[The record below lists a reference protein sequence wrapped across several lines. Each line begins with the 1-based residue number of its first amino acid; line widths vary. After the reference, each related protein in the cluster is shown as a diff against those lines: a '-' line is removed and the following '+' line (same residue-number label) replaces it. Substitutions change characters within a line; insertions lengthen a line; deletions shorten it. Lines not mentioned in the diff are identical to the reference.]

1 MKLNGDPKKVMQAS
15 NKKNFLVA
23 ASPLFLI
30 IAIDGMGLGLIIPIL
45 NILLMRPE
53 SPILAVAT
61 SGNMRNFL
69 YGIVLGV
76 FMLCWFFG
84 AAFLGDLSDQIG
96 RKKSLLICLVGG
108 ALGFL
113 LSAIGVSVGSLTL
126 LIIGRIAA
134 GLTSGSQ
141 SIAQAAII
149 DISPREH
156 KARNIGLILFFSSI
170 GFIIGPLIGGFFS
183 DSQLVFWF
191 TLSTPLYVSALLAL
205 LNALLLS
212 WLFKETFTLKPRQ
225 AIKLHR
231 AIEVLISG
239 FREEKVRSLS
249 VILLIMLFGWSSFY
263 SFVSSFL
270 LHEYKFSVLHIS
282 LFMAAL
288 SVGFGIGT
296 GFVVD
301 PLAKRFSL
309 KGSIVVNLF
318 ICAFAIAVM
327 VLSGHVLYAWVCI
340 IPIGA
345 CIATAYAM
353 LLTLFSNQVAT
364 EHQGWVMG
372 ITSSILAFAFGI
384 NGVLTGI
391 LSDVGPCF
399 PLLIS
404 VVYLVAS
411 ALLMGL
417 YKNQAARSYYAT

>member
-1 MKLNGDPKKVMQAS
+1 
-15 NKKNFLVA
+15 
-23 ASPLFLI
+23 
-30 IAIDGMGLGLIIPIL
+30 
-45 NILLMRPE
+45 
-53 SPILAVAT
+53 
-61 SGNMRNFL
+61 
-69 YGIVLGV
+69 
-76 FMLCWFFG
+76 
-84 AAFLGDLSDQIG
+84 
-96 RKKSLLICLVGG
+96 
-108 ALGFL
+108 
-113 LSAIGVSVGSLTL
+113 
-126 LIIGRIAA
+126 
-134 GLTSGSQ
+134 
-141 SIAQAAII
+141 
-149 DISPREH
+149 
-156 KARNIGLILFFSSI
+156 
-170 GFIIGPLIGGFFS
+170 
-183 DSQLVFWF
+183 
-191 TLSTPLYVSALLAL
+191 LLAL

-384 NGVLTGI
+384 NGVLTG
-391 LSDVGPCF
+391 
-399 PLLIS
+399 LIS
-404 VVYLVAS
+404 II
-411 ALLMGL
+411 
-417 YKNQAARSYYAT
+417 AACAIDWLPDVNPAAIRPMINNVKLPTLTPIADNKKPNAPPTKQISSDFLRPI